1 MSIQIVC
8 KYNDWSYNIS
18 YLILLYNIETTEKKT
33 VEERKEKNQII
44 QVLSEHLNSLLN
56 NKLFNLNISEDEFSD
71 GFIAIRGS
79 NYMILDS
86 MTNASENFN
95 TIVELNDQSF
105 IIPKNSFSFL
115 GDIHNF
121 IDYINL
127 NHLCIPIRCVFVIY
141 SQYLII

>member
-18 YLILLYNIETTEKKT
+18 YLILLYNIETIEKKT

-44 QVLSEHLNSLLN
+44 QILSEHLNSLLN
-56 NKLFNLNISEDEFSD
+56 NKLFNLNISENEFSD

-115 GDIHNF
+115 GDIHDF

-127 NHLCIPIRCVFVIY
+127 NHLCISIRCVFVIY
-141 SQYLII
+141 SQ

>member
-44 QVLSEHLNSLLN
+44 QILSEHLNSLLN

-86 MTNASENFN
+86 MTNASENSN

-115 GDIHNF
+115 GDIHDF

-127 NHLCIPIRCVFVIY
+127 NYLCIPIRCVFVIY
-141 SQYLII
+141 SQ

>member
-1 MSIQIVC
+1 M
-8 KYNDWSYNIS
+8 
-18 YLILLYNIETTEKKT
+18 
-33 VEERKEKNQII
+33 
-44 QVLSEHLNSLLN
+44 
-56 NKLFNLNISEDEFSD
+56 NISEDEFSD

-115 GDIHNF
+115 GDIHDF

-141 SQYLII
+141 SQ

>member
-44 QVLSEHLNSLLN
+44 QILSEHLNSLLN
-56 NKLFNLNISEDEFSD
+56 NKLFNLNISENEFSD

-115 GDIHNF
+115 GDIHDF

-141 SQYLII
+141 SQ